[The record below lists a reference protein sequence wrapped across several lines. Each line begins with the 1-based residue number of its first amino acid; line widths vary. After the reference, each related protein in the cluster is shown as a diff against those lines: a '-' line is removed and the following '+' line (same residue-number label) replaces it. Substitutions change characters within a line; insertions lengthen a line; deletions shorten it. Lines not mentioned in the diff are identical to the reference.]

1 MEIKEY
7 RIILFVFVEE
17 YKIGQ
22 LYVVV
27 EVSKN
32 EMGGGEG
39 IEVLENKLYLDYVKY
54 GSGQYIYKVFYLLK
68 KVLFVI

>member
-39 IEVLENKLYLDYVKY
+39 IEVVVNELYLDYVKY